1 MQLEKM
7 TKIQANDFFSIH
19 PYLYILFSYFG
30 PCDVNVTLGSRF
42 FQICSYSHAYGYI
55 I

>member
-7 TKIQANDFFSIH
+7 TKIQANDFFQYTFTCI
-19 PYLYILFSYFG
+19 LYFPILG

-42 FQICSYSHAYGYI
+42 F
-55 I
+55 

>member
-7 TKIQANDFFSIH
+7 TKIQAHDFFQYTFTTCI
-19 PYLYILFSYFG
+19 LYFPILG

-42 FQICSYSHAYGYI
+42 F
-55 I
+55 